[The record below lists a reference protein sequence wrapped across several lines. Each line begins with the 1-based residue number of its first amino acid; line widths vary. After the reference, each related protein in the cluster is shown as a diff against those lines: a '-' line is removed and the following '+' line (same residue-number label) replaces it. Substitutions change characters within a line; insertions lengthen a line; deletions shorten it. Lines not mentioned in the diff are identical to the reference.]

1 MLRTEKVCLKWEDF
15 QGNVT
20 SAFGTLKESGDF
32 VDVTLVCEDGQ
43 LVKAHRVILAST
55 SPFFMS
61 ILSKSSH
68 SQPLIYMRGV
78 LFEDLVGIVDFLY
91 SGETS
96 VLQENLNRFLTLAQ
110 ELQLKGLS
118 GKDDDDDEEEEE
130 VIEEIHKKGT
140 NGDQVLVKE
149 EHEKHGKAQKNKPL
163 ANQDEAIDGVDCVF
177 VDLEG
182 LDEKVN
188 SFIVKSDKRL
198 GETYHNEKANVCK
211 VCGKEGSRSNIRGH
225 IEAKHIIGIGHT
237 CNVCN
242 KIIKTRD
249 GLRTHIKKLH
259 SEING

>member
-1 MLRTEKVCLKWEDF
+1 MLRTEKISLKWEDF
-15 QGNVT
+15 QENVS

-55 SPFFMS
+55 SPYFMS
-61 ILSKSSH
+61 ILGKSSH

-96 VLQENLNRFLTLAQ
+96 VLQENLNRFLSLAQ

-118 GKDDDDDEEEEE
+118 GRGEEGEEG
-130 VIEEIHKKGT
+130 EEGGEEMHKEG
-140 NGDQVLVKE
+140 NYQLLVKE
-149 EHEKHGKAQKNKPL
+149 ESKRDGKVPKNKPL
-163 ANQDEAIDGVDCVF
+163 AKPNESTDGIDRVS

-188 SFIVKSDKRL
+188 SFIVSSDKRL
-198 GETYHNEKANVCK
+198 GESYRNEKASVCN

-225 IEAKHIIGIGHT
+225 IEAKHIIGTRHT
-237 CNVCN
+237 CNFCS

-249 GLRTHIKKLH
+249 GLRTHMKKLH
-259 SEING
+259 SEFNG